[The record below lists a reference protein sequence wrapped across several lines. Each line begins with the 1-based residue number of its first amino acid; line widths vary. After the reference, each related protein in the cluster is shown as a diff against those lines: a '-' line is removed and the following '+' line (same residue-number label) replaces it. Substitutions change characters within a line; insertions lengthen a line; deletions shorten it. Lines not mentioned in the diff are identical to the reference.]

1 MAFNGSVFFNQ
12 TAEEQAYLAIDGNNT
27 SCAKTHSELLVQVDM
42 NEVSIVTEI
51 YFKLNGMFLKFL
63 VYLYISD

>member
-27 SCAKTHSELLVQVDM
+27 SCAKTHSELLVVDM

-63 VYLYISD
+63 VYLHITD